1 MIHLRRRFAKV
12 GGVIEKGGAVV
23 RQLRDDTGARIRIV
37 DDLPPF
43 SRCDERVIHII
54 ADSKNPNPNSGEE
67 REEGLIAQ
75 AALVK
80 VFERILKDDEG
91 GERMVLPLMAGAA
104 GGFVTRA
111 FESMLKECSAKKLT
125 SLQSAIQSYLDG
137 IKEGNQQTHVEE
149 KAQSV
154 PAPAAAEAPKS
165 EHGSDEG
172 VDIENVKPDES
183 HGQTSEGEQQAETSA
198 RMNISIA
205 TALSN
210 TGQTLEGAEA
220 ELVLNPLRLATVLQ
234 VLKVLLTAV
243 ASAKFRVHGESL
255 LGVIRV
261 CYNIALNSKS
271 PVNQA
276 TSKAMLTQMINII
289 FRRMESDS
297 SINNVSKEI
306 QDRSPTSSDT
316 HSEDKST
323 SSSQKSGEACSVDD
337 QSEKEMT
344 LGDALSQNPVKD
356 ESIASVEELQ
366 NLAGGAD
373 IKGLEAMLDKAVH
386 LEDGNKT
393 KHGMDL
399 ESMSIGH
406 RDALLL
412 FRTLCKMGMKE
423 DNDVIATKTRI
434 LSLELLQLV
443 AYNNLYYCM
452 SGCIGFESIVL
463 RGIGG
468 ISGAVYEALISLDA
482 CSIQCS
488 VTYLIVERGLLE
500 GVSHAFTKNFH
511 FIDSVKAYLSYTL
524 LRACVSPS
532 PVIFQHAAGI
542 FAVLLLRFRESLK
555 GEIGIFFPLLV
566 LRYLDNA
573 ECPPNQRLSVLRMLE
588 KVCKDPQMLVDI
600 YVNYDCDLDAP
611 NLFERMVTILSK
623 ISQGIQASDPNS
635 VAASQ
640 NASVKGS
647 SLQCLVNV
655 IKSLVD
661 WEKLLKESEKR
672 NSPDDEI
679 SGKDSVRIENRED
692 FSSDIEKAKA
702 HKSTVEAA
710 ISLFNRQPSKGVE
723 YLISNKL
730 VENTPVS
737 VAEFLKNTSNLN
749 KAMIG
754 DYLGQ
759 HEEFPLS
766 VMHAYVDSMNFSGM
780 PFGTAIREFLNGFR
794 LPGEAQKIDRI
805 MEKFAERYCAD
816 NPSLFKNADTAYVLA
831 YAVIMLNTD
840 AHNPVVP
847 TKMSKA
853 DFVRMNTM
861 TDAEETAPQELLEE
875 IYDSIVKEEI
885 KMKDD
890 LSSIGKNSRQKP
902 EAEDRGRL
910 VSILNLALPRSSSTE
925 SKSET
930 AAIVKKTQAI
940 FRSKAAERG
949 VFHTSQKIEHIRPM
963 VEAVGW
969 PLLAAF
975 SVIMEEGDNKSKV
988 LACMEGFKSGIH
1000 ITHVLGMNTMRYAF
1014 LTSLVRF
1021 TFLHAPKEMRSKNV
1035 EALRTLLAL
1044 CESDTD
1050 SLEDTWNAVL
1060 ECISRLEY
1068 ITSNPAI
1075 AATVMLG
1082 SNQISRD
1089 GLLQSLRE
1097 LAGKPTEQ
1105 VFLNSVRLPSS
1116 AIVEF
1121 FTALCGVSAEELKQ
1135 TPARVF
1141 SLQKLVE
1148 ISYYNMARIR
1158 MVWARIWSV
1167 LANHFISA
1175 GSHHD
1180 EKVAMYAIDSLRQL
1194 GMKYLEREELA
1205 NFTFQ
1210 NDILKPFV
1218 VLMRNSRSES
1228 TRRLIVDCIVQ
1239 MIKSKVGSIKS
1250 GWRSVFMIFTA
1261 AADDESEPI
1270 VESAFENVEQVILE
1284 HFDQVVGD
1292 CFMDC
1297 VNCLIGF
1304 ANNKT
1309 SHRISLKAIALLRIC
1324 EDRLAEVCN
1333 LQSSFAS
1340 VSFPDKDEKEF
1351 SSNWTGWFI
1360 ICKGLVPGGSLKP
1373 IDVNADESF
1382 DVTEHYWFPMLAGLS
1397 DLTSD
1402 PRAEVRNCALEVLF
1416 DLLNERGSKFSP
1428 SFWESIFR
1436 RVLFPIF
1443 DHVRHAGKETASD
1456 DEWLYETC
1464 IHSLQLLCNL
1474 FNTFYK
1480 EVSFMLPPLLSLLL
1494 DCAKKTDQSV
1504 VSIAL
1509 GALVHLIEVGGHQFS
1524 DTDWDT
1530 LLKSIRDA
1538 SYTTQP
1544 LELLNDLGFKQSNT
1558 PKHLGDSKTDVGDGV
1573 SVNSIGHESVDS
1585 RQIDGDKGDTNSA
1598 ILHSEVSEGLPSPS
1612 QKSTDSG
1619 DQQRNQSFSQRIMGN
1634 VMENRFLR
1642 SFTSKAK
1649 YDEVDVAV
1657 QSQTE
1662 LPETVEFDTKD
1673 EAESLLLTTIRG
1685 KCITQLLLL
1694 GAIDS
1699 IQKFFWP
1706 KLKAQQKVT
1715 IMDILLSILDF
1726 AASYNS
1732 YPNLR
1737 LRMRHIPVGRPP
1749 LNLLRQELA
1758 STCIYMDILHKTTSE
1773 LDTTAENNLET
1784 SDIQVS
1790 NVSTAESDLNTRA
1803 YSSADENLGRVAEEK
1818 LVSFCGHMLKE
1829 ASDFQ
1834 SAVGETT
1841 DVEIHRVLELR
1852 SPVIVRVIKGM
1863 SSMNSHVF
1871 RKHLRE
1877 FYPLLTKLV
1886 CCDQVIILLGI
1897 GFFVDLSIWMFV
1909 GHSVNFSRGNLA
1921 LYYHNDLCLPVL
1933 KAAQIGCKTSVTIA
1947 ALVYQIFSYAP
1958 YTAIHTFLDD
1968 DIFAYCCLCIPSA
1981 FDTV

>member
-1 MIHLRRRFAKV
+1 
-12 GGVIEKGGAVV
+12 
-23 RQLRDDTGARIRIV
+23 
-37 DDLPPF
+37 
-43 SRCDERVIHII
+43 
-54 ADSKNPNPNSGEE
+54 
-67 REEGLIAQ
+67 
-75 AALVK
+75 
-80 VFERILKDDEG
+80 
-91 GERMVLPLMAGAA
+91 MAGAA

-111 FESMLKECSAKKLT
+111 FESMLKECSGKKLT
-125 SLQSAIQSYLDG
+125 SLQTAIQSYLDG
-137 IKEGNQQTHVEE
+137 IKEGNQQAQVKE
-149 KAQSV
+149 KPPAA
-154 PAPAAAEAPKS
+154 APAATATTQES
-165 EHGSDEG
+165 EHGFDEG
-172 VDIENVKPDES
+172 PDKETTNADGS
-183 HGQTSEGEQQAETSA
+183 HGHTSEGDGQAGITAQVAVSVA
-198 RMNISIA
+198 A
-205 TALSN
+205 ALSN
-210 TGQTLEGAEA
+210 AGQTLEGAEA
-220 ELVLNPLRLATVLQ
+220 ELVLNPLRLAFETKNIKIVELALDCLHKLIAYDHLEGDPGIDGGKNASLFADVLNIVCNCIDNSSLDSTVLQ

-243 ASAKFRVHGESL
+243 ASAKFRVHGEPL

-276 TSKAMLTQMINII
+276 TSKAMLTQMISIV
-289 FRRMESDS
+289 FRRMESDPS
-297 SINNVSKEI
+297 TIHVSKEI
-306 QDRSPTSSDT
+306 QNSDSSGSDSHRVDTSTD
-316 HSEDKST
+316 
-323 SSSQKSGEACSVDD
+323 SSAAIGEASSAQD
-337 QSEKEMT
+337 QNEKEMT
-344 LGDALSQNPVKD
+344 LGDALSENPVKD
-356 ESIASVEELQ
+356 ASLVSVEELQ

-386 LEDGNKT
+386 LEDGDKT

-423 DNDVIATKTRI
+423 DSDEIATKTRV
-434 LSLELLQLV
+434 LSLELLQ
-443 AYNNLYYCM
+443 
-452 SGCIGFESIVL
+452 
-463 RGIGG
+463 
-468 ISGAVYEALISLDA
+468 
-482 CSIQCS
+482 
-488 VTYLIVERGLLE
+488 GLLE

-524 LRACVSPS
+524 LRACVSSS

-542 FAVLLLRFRESLK
+542 FSVLLLRFRESLK
-555 GEIGIFFPLLV
+555 GEIGIFFPLIV
-566 LRYLDNA
+566 LRYLDNV
-573 ECPPNQRLSVLRMLE
+573 ESPPNQKLSVLRMLE
-588 KVCKDPQMLVDI
+588 KVCRDPQMIVDI
-600 YVNYDCDLDAP
+600 FVNYDCDLDAP
-611 NLFERMVTILSK
+611 NLFERLVTTLSK
-623 ISQGIQASDPNS
+623 IAQGTQASDPNS
-635 VAASQ
+635 VASSQ

-661 WEKLLKESEKR
+661 WEKSLKDLEKQ
-672 NSPDDEI
+672 SSLEDEL
-679 SGKDSVRIENRED
+679 SGKDSVKMENKED
-692 FSSDIEKAKA
+692 ASNDFEKAKA

-710 ISLFNRQPSKGVE
+710 VAMFNRQPSKGVE

-730 VENTPVS
+730 VENTPGS
-737 VAEFLKNTSNLN
+737 VADFLKHTSNLN

-759 HEEFPLS
+759 HEDFPLS

-780 PFGTAIREFLNGFR
+780 TFGTAIREFLSGFR

-816 NPSLFKNADTAYVLA
+816 NSGLFKNADTAYVLA

-840 AHNPVVP
+840 AHNPVVS
-847 TKMSKA
+847 TRMSKA

-861 TDAEETAPQELLEE
+861 TDADETAPQELLEE

-890 LSSIGKNSRQKP
+890 LPSIGKSSRQKP
-902 EAEDRGRL
+902 EAEERGRL
-910 VSILNLALPRSSSTE
+910 VSILNLALPKRRSSTE
-925 SKSET
+925 AKSET
-930 AAIVKKTQAI
+930 DAIVKQTQAI
-940 FRSKAAERG
+940 FRNKGTKRG
-949 VFHTSQKIEHIRPM
+949 VFYTSLKVEHIRPM

-975 SVIMEEGDNKSKV
+975 SVIMEEGDNKIRV
-988 LACMEGFKSGIH
+988 VACMEGFKSGIH
-1000 ITHVLGMNTMRYAF
+1000 ITHVLGMDTMRYAF

-1035 EALRTLLAL
+1035 EALRTLLSL
-1044 CESDTD
+1044 CESDID

-1060 ECISRLEY
+1060 ECVSRLEF

-1075 AATVMLG
+1075 AATVMHG

-1158 MVWARIWSV
+1158 MVWARIWHV

-1194 GMKYLEREELA
+1194 GMKYLEREELT

-1324 EDRLAEVCN
+1324 EDRLAE
-1333 LQSSFAS
+1333 
-1340 VSFPDKDEKEF
+1340 
-1351 SSNWTGWFI
+1351 
-1360 ICKGLVPGGSLKP
+1360 GLVPGGALKP
-1373 IDVNADESF
+1373 IDASPDASS

-1416 DLLNERGSKFSP
+1416 DLLNERGNKFSP

-1443 DHVRHAGKETASD
+1443 DHVRHAGKEASSD
-1456 DEWLYETC
+1456 DEWLHETC

-1480 EVSFMLPPLLSLLL
+1480 EVCFMLPPLLSLLL

-1509 GALVHLIEVGGHQFS
+1509 GALVHLIEVGGYQFS
-1524 DTDWDT
+1524 DKDWDT

-1544 LELLNDLGFKQSNT
+1544 LELLNDLGFNNSNA
-1558 PKHLGDSKTDVGDGV
+1558 PKHPREMMPDVDGV
-1573 SVNSIGHESVDS
+1573 HVNSTGNESVSD
-1585 RQIDGDKGDTNSA
+1585 RKFDANEVDGSSHMVDNGAGSLQN
-1598 ILHSEVSEGLPSPS
+1598 SEVSEGLPSPS

-1619 DQQRNQSFSQRIMGN
+1619 DLLRNQSLGQRIMGN
-1634 VMENRFLR
+1634 VSFFR

-1649 YDEVDVAV
+1649 YQELEIAVQPQTQLPEPLEFDSKDEVE
-1657 QSQTE
+1657 SQ
-1662 LPETVEFDTKD
+1662 
-1673 EAESLLLTTIRG
+1673 LLTTIRG

-1699 IQKFFWP
+1699 IQRKYWS
-1706 KLKAQQKVT
+1706 KLGAPQKVT
-1715 IMDILLSILDF
+1715 IMEILLSILDF

-1732 YPNLR
+1732 YTNLR
-1737 LRMRHIPVGRPP
+1737 VRMRRIPGERPP

-1758 STCIYMDILHKTTSE
+1758 GTSIYLDILQKSTSE
-1773 LDTTAENNLET
+1773 LNSSNENNLQT
-1784 SDIQVS
+1784 SDS
-1790 NVSTAESDLNTRA
+1790 NASPMQKDISPKA
-1803 YSSADENLGRVAEEK
+1803 YSADEKLGRIAEEK
-1818 LVSFCGHMLKE
+1818 LVSFCGNVLKE

-1834 SAVGETT
+1834 TSAGETT
-1841 DVEIHRVLELR
+1841 DMEIHRVLELR

-1863 SSMNSHVF
+1863 SSMNSHIF
-1871 RKHLRE
+1871 CKHLRE

-1886 CCDQVIILLGI
+1886 CCDQMDVRGALGELYKRQLSSLL
-1897 GFFVDLSIWMFV
+1897 
-1909 GHSVNFSRGNLA
+1909 
-1921 LYYHNDLCLPVL
+1921 P
-1933 KAAQIGCKTSVTIA
+1933 Q
-1947 ALVYQIFSYAP
+1947 
-1958 YTAIHTFLDD
+1958 
-1968 DIFAYCCLCIPSA
+1968 
-1981 FDTV
+1981 

>member
-1 MIHLRRRFAKV
+1 
-12 GGVIEKGGAVV
+12 
-23 RQLRDDTGARIRIV
+23 
-37 DDLPPF
+37 
-43 SRCDERVIHII
+43 
-54 ADSKNPNPNSGEE
+54 
-67 REEGLIAQ
+67 
-75 AALVK
+75 
-80 VFERILKDDEG
+80 
-91 GERMVLPLMAGAA
+91 MAGAA

-137 IKEGNQQTHVEE
+137 IKEENQQPRVEE
-149 KAQSV
+149 KPQAP
-154 PAPAAAEAPKS
+154 PATAEAPKS
-165 EHGSDEG
+165 EHSSGES
-172 VDIENVKPDES
+172 VDNEKVKYDDS
-183 HGQTSEGEQQAETSA
+183 HGHTSEGEQQAGTPA
-198 RMNISIA
+198 QMNISIA
-205 TALSN
+205 AALSN
-210 TGQTLEGAEA
+210 AGHTLEGAEA
-220 ELVLNPLRLATVLQ
+220 ELVLNPLRLAFETKNIKVVELALDCLHKLIAYDHLEGDPGIDGGKNAPLFADILNIVCSCVDNSSLDSTVLQ

-243 ASAKFRVHGESL
+243 ASAKFRVHGEPL

-276 TSKAMLTQMINII
+276 TSKAMLTQMISII
-289 FRRMESDS
+289 FRRMESDP
-297 SINNVSKEI
+297 SILNVTKEI
-306 QDRSPTSSDT
+306 EDHSSRCSDT
-316 HSEDKST
+316 HTEDKST
-323 SSSQKSGEACSVDD
+323 NSSKTSGEACSVED

-356 ESIASVEELQ
+356 ASIASVEELQ

-373 IKGLEAMLDKAVH
+373 IKGLEAMLDKAVN

-423 DNDVIATKTRI
+423 DSDEIATKTRI
-434 LSLELLQLV
+434 LSLELLQ
-443 AYNNLYYCM
+443 
-452 SGCIGFESIVL
+452 
-463 RGIGG
+463 
-468 ISGAVYEALISLDA
+468 
-482 CSIQCS
+482 
-488 VTYLIVERGLLE
+488 GLLE

-524 LRACVSPS
+524 LRACVSSS
-532 PVIFQHAAGI
+532 PVIFQHSAGI

-555 GEIGIFFPLLV
+555 GEIGIFFPLIV

-573 ECPPNQRLSVLRMLE
+573 ECPANQKLSVLRMLE
-588 KVCKDPQMLVDI
+588 KVCRDPQMLVDV

-611 NLFERMVTILSK
+611 NLFERMVTTLSK
-623 ISQGIQASDPNS
+623 ISQGTQASDPNS

-655 IKSLVD
+655 VKSLVD
-661 WEKLLKESEKR
+661 WEKSSKASEKQT
-672 NSPDDEI
+672 SLDDEL
-679 SGKDSVRIENRED
+679 SGKDSVKEENKED
-692 FSSDIEKAKA
+692 VSSDFEKAKA
-702 HKSTVEAA
+702 HKSTMEAA
-710 ISLFNRQPSKGVE
+710 IAMFNRLPSKGVE

-730 VENTPVS
+730 LENTPAS
-737 VAEFLKNTSNLN
+737 VAEFLKNTSNLD

-780 PFGTAIREFLNGFR
+780 TFGTAIREFLSGFR

-816 NPSLFKNADTAYVLA
+816 NPALFKNADTAYVLA

-847 TKMSKA
+847 TRMSKA

-890 LSSIGKNSRQKP
+890 LSSIGKSSRQKP
-902 EAEDRGRL
+902 ETEERGRL
-910 VSILNLALPRSSSTE
+910 VSILNLALPRSRSSTE

-930 AAIVKKTQAI
+930 DAIVKQTQAI
-940 FRSKAAERG
+940 FRSKGTKRG
-949 VFHTSQKIEHIRPM
+949 VYYTSQKVEHIRPM

-975 SVIMEEGDNKSKV
+975 SVVMEEGDNKSRV

-1000 ITHVLGMNTMRYAF
+1000 IAHVLGMDTMRYAF

-1075 AATVMLG
+1075 AATVMHG

-1097 LAGKPTEQ
+1097 LVGKPTEQ
-1105 VFLNSVRLPSS
+1105 VFLNTVRLPSS

-1175 GSHHD
+1175 GSHPD

-1304 ANNKT
+1304 ANNKS

-1324 EDRLAEVCN
+1324 EDRLAE
-1333 LQSSFAS
+1333 
-1340 VSFPDKDEKEF
+1340 
-1351 SSNWTGWFI
+1351 
-1360 ICKGLVPGGSLKP
+1360 GLVPGGALKP
-1373 IDVNADESF
+1373 IDVSPDESF

-1443 DHVRHAGKETASD
+1443 DHVRHAGKGTASD
-1456 DEWLYETC
+1456 DEWLHETC

-1524 DTDWDT
+1524 DNDWDT

-1544 LELLNDLGFKQSNT
+1544 LELLNDLGFKHSNT
-1558 PKHLGDSKTDVGDGV
+1558 PKHLGDSKIDVGDDA
-1573 SVNSIGHESVDS
+1573 SVTSIGHEFANS
-1585 RQIDGDKGDTNSA
+1585 RQFDSNEGDANGT

-1612 QKSTDSG
+1612 QNSTDSG
-1619 DQQRNQSFSQRIMGN
+1619 ELQKNQSLGQRIMGN

-1642 SFTSKAK
+1642 SFTSKGK
-1649 YDEVDVAV
+1649 SEEVGVAV

-1673 EAESLLLTTIRG
+1673 EVESLLLTTIRG

-1699 IQKFFWP
+1699 IQKKYWP
-1706 KLKAQQKVT
+1706 KLNAQQKVT

-1737 LRMRHIPVGRPP
+1737 LRMRHIPAERPP

-1758 STCIYMDILHKTTSE
+1758 STCIYMDILQKTTSE
-1773 LDTTAENNLET
+1773 LDSSKENNLET
-1784 SDIQVS
+1784 SDIQNS
-1790 NVSTAESDLNTRA
+1790 NASSTESDLSTRA
-1803 YSSADENLGRVAEEK
+1803 CSTTDENLGQVAEEK
-1818 LVSFCGHMLKE
+1818 LVSFCGLMLKE

-1834 SAVGETT
+1834 SAAGETT
-1841 DVEIHRVLELR
+1841 DMEIHRVLELR

-1863 SSMNSHVF
+1863 SSMNSHIF

-1886 CCDQVIILLGI
+1886 CCDQMDVRGALGELFKRQLSSLL
-1897 GFFVDLSIWMFV
+1897 
-1909 GHSVNFSRGNLA
+1909 
-1921 LYYHNDLCLPVL
+1921 P
-1933 KAAQIGCKTSVTIA
+1933 Q
-1947 ALVYQIFSYAP
+1947 
-1958 YTAIHTFLDD
+1958 
-1968 DIFAYCCLCIPSA
+1968 
-1981 FDTV
+1981 